1 MADGRRRR
9 RSSRAHAHTHG
20 KAPADHV
27 VHVNLDLRPHART
40 RSGYETSTP
49 TSTPAVCQD
58 ALDPPPKYDDI
69 FSTPQAPPAPTAIH
83 HAHHKRRLKACLLK
97 HLARAGRGRSLSP
110 TGGHGARR
118 GRATRHGASA
128 SPPTPKEGAAPASPR
143 PSVRRAHSER
153 QEPPLHLLEEEQKEE
168 GGGGAGHRAAGRRF
182 TLSLKPG
189 HYQVSVRWRARGRP
203 LRLTLTP
210 RDALRPEAPPPQH
223 PQPLYYGSS
232 AVPEACPSPAPGPA
246 TPSLPRRLVSRLL
259 APRLLLQQQVGVN
272 PAAASGRRGSRRRWG
287 AATHTPR
294 PRKGRHRLAERKK
307 NEGNELYKTKEYRD
321 ALRLYTQ
328 AIDLC
333 PDCAAYYSNRSACY
347 MMLGKYTE
355 ALNDAREAVR
365 LDKTFVKGY
374 IRVAKCNIALGD
386 ATAALSVLREAGEL
400 EAGSKAVKDEVS
412 RAQALIRY
420 QDEIEKA
427 FGKGDYRTAIF
438 HLDRALEFAV
448 GCRAMKIRKAEYL
461 VMLQR
466 YSEAQEMVNEILQFD
481 NTNVDAIYVRG
492 MCLYYQDNPEVAF
505 NHFQHVLRLAPD
517 HHKAK
522 EVYKKAKQ
530 LKQKKEEG
538 NEAFRRG
545 RHQEA
550 LTLYTEALAIDPLN
564 QVTNAK
570 LYFNR
575 ATVNSKL
582 NRLEQATEDCTAAI
596 NLDDGYLKAF
606 LRRAKC
612 NQQLERHEEAV
623 RDYEKVLRL
632 DKSPEHKRMLQ
643 EAKVQLKRSK
653 RKDYYKILGVN
664 KNATEDEIKKNY
676 KKMALV
682 HHPDRHSSASEQ
694 DKRDHEVKFKEIGEA
709 YSVLTDTKKRA
720 MYDRGHDF
728 NDPDGGFAHEDI
740 DPSQIFQ
747 AFFGGGQ
754 GGYTFSNQ
762 GGSIPATR
770 GLSRGWL
777 WGAPSPE
784 VSISSLAKEGAVG
797 LLRGGVRG

>member
-1 MADGRRRR
+1 
-9 RSSRAHAHTHG
+9 
-20 KAPADHV
+20 
-27 VHVNLDLRPHART
+27 
-40 RSGYETSTP
+40 
-49 TSTPAVCQD
+49 
-58 ALDPPPKYDDI
+58 
-69 FSTPQAPPAPTAIH
+69 
-83 HAHHKRRLKACLLK
+83 
-97 HLARAGRGRSLSP
+97 
-110 TGGHGARR
+110 
-118 GRATRHGASA
+118 
-128 SPPTPKEGAAPASPR
+128 
-143 PSVRRAHSER
+143 
-153 QEPPLHLLEEEQKEE
+153 
-168 GGGGAGHRAAGRRF
+168 
-182 TLSLKPG
+182 
-189 HYQVSVRWRARGRP
+189 
-203 LRLTLTP
+203 
-210 RDALRPEAPPPQH
+210 
-223 PQPLYYGSS
+223 
-232 AVPEACPSPAPGPA
+232 
-246 TPSLPRRLVSRLL
+246 
-259 APRLLLQQQVGVN
+259 
-272 PAAASGRRGSRRRWG
+272 
-287 AATHTPR
+287 
-294 PRKGRHRLAERKK
+294 
-307 NEGNELYKTKEYRD
+307 
-321 ALRLYTQ
+321 
-328 AIDLC
+328 
-333 PDCAAYYSNRSACY
+333 

-575 ATVNSKL
+575 ATVNSK
-582 NRLEQATEDCTAAI
+582 
-596 NLDDGYLKAF
+596 
-606 LRRAKC
+606 
-612 NQQLERHEEAV
+612 V
-623 RDYEKVLRL
+623 
-632 DKSPEHKRMLQ
+632 
-643 EAKVQLKRSK
+643 
-653 RKDYYKILGVN
+653 
-664 KNATEDEIKKNY
+664 
-676 KKMALV
+676 
-682 HHPDRHSSASEQ
+682 
-694 DKRDHEVKFKEIGEA
+694 
-709 YSVLTDTKKRA
+709 
-720 MYDRGHDF
+720 
-728 NDPDGGFAHEDI
+728 
-740 DPSQIFQ
+740 
-747 AFFGGGQ
+747 
-754 GGYTFSNQ
+754 
-762 GGSIPATR
+762 
-770 GLSRGWL
+770 
-777 WGAPSPE
+777 
-784 VSISSLAKEGAVG
+784 
-797 LLRGGVRG
+797 

>member
-1 MADGRRRR
+1 MKSVVAAFPTPPHLTS
-9 RSSRAHAHTHG
+9 RS
-20 KAPADHV
+20 
-27 VHVNLDLRPHART
+27 RP
-40 RSGYETSTP
+40 
-49 TSTPAVCQD
+49 
-58 ALDPPPKYDDI
+58 
-69 FSTPQAPPAPTAIH
+69 
-83 HAHHKRRLKACLLK
+83 
-97 HLARAGRGRSLSP
+97 SLSP
-110 TGGHGARR
+110 VLIER
-118 GRATRHGASA
+118 
-128 SPPTPKEGAAPASPR
+128 PR
-143 PSVRRAHSER
+143 SNRSQTET
-153 QEPPLHLLEEEQKEE
+153 Q
-168 GGGGAGHRAAGRRF
+168 
-182 TLSLKPG
+182 
-189 HYQVSVRWRARGRP
+189 
-203 LRLTLTP
+203 
-210 RDALRPEAPPPQH
+210 
-223 PQPLYYGSS
+223 
-232 AVPEACPSPAPGPA
+232 
-246 TPSLPRRLVSRLL
+246 
-259 APRLLLQQQVGVN
+259 
-272 PAAASGRRGSRRRWG
+272 
-287 AATHTPR
+287 TPR
-294 PRKGRHRLAERKK
+294 PRPRPSGSSSKMAEQQQMEVEKDFLYNSEDDDVMIIEENPKGAERWRRGSGGRNRTSRSSRSRSRSGGTQEFRIPATTDSHCHTATSHAAAATAAAAAAAGRCALRHDKLAERKK

-612 NQQLERHEEAV
+612 YQQLERHEEAV

-747 AFFGGGQ
+747 AFFGGGR
-754 GGYTFSNQ
+754 GYTFSNQ
-762 GGSIPATR
+762 GGEHSSNK
-770 GLSRGWL
+770 GLSRGGFG
-777 WGAPSPE
+777 GAFP
-784 VSISSLAKEGAVG
+784 
-797 LLRGGVRG
+797 GGFHFQFG